1 MSKHYTSYLRVSN
14 QIAKLTAIK
23 TLIGLI
29 LIFNLQSIAFGQNGP
44 YTIQGTI
51 IDSTTN
57 EPVIGAI
64 VKRADGF
71 VGTQTNIDGYFS
83 LEYSGTLPVTFVVN
97 YTGYAPQ
104 SFVVTADNVG
114 QRFSIQLSVDPNA
127 GDEVLITSR
136 RRDESAQDVPIP
148 ITVVGGA
155 KVEEA
160 GAFNVNRLKEQVPSV
175 QLYSSNPRNTG
186 LNIRGLGSPFGLTND
201 GLDPGVG
208 YYVDGV
214 YYSRPAAT
222 TLDFIDVERIEVLR
236 GPQGTLFGK
245 NTSNGAFNVVSK
257 APSFKPG
264 GTFETSFGNFGYVQ
278 AKVSVT
284 GPLSKKIAARASFSG
299 TQRDGLIY
307 NQKFDQRQND
317 INNLGGKVSVLYNV
331 SDKVKITF
339 SADATRQRPN
349 GYAQV
354 AAGVVK
360 TERSA
365 YRQFDAIAADLKYTL
380 PSTNAFDR
388 VIDHNTVTRS
398 GNDLG
403 GASVNIDAKIGL
415 GTLTS
420 TSAWRYWDWDP
431 STDRDFTGMN
441 ALAKSQNPSHH
452 QQLSQEFRYAGT
464 FSERLSGVVGV
475 FAIAQS
481 IKTNGTEEAGPD
493 QWRFS
498 RTSASQTKMTSDLL
512 NGYGQKTNSTL
523 NSFSGAVF
531 GQVDWSVT
539 RRLHVLPGLRYNYD
553 YKEADYDR
561 TTYGGKQT
569 TDPAEI
575 ALKNGVYSA
584 QKFNTNATNTNL
596 SGNLT
601 VSYKVSNNFNTYATV
616 SNAYKPVG
624 VNIAGLPTTTDASGK
639 TVPDLSLATVKP
651 EYTTHY
657 EFGIKT
663 SPTKHSILNLS
674 LFDTE
679 VKDYQANVQS
689 PQLGVNRG
697 YLANAEHVKV
707 WGVEVDGN
715 IKVGKYLSFNAAVSY
730 TEGIYKKFENA
741 PLPLEET
748 GKVNASGQQVA
759 FKDISGQELPGI
771 SKWAGTIGGEVALP
785 SKLFTQEGKYFFAV
799 DNFNRSS
806 FSSSPSPSKYL
817 NIDGYSL
824 FNARLGFRATKGV
837 TVFVWSRNVFN
848 KNYYEQL
855 LPASGN
861 AGLYA
866 GVLGDQRTYGVTLRY
881 AF

>member
-1 MSKHYTSYLRVSN
+1 MFKDYTYFLHITNKIGNVASLSKLAGVILLL
-14 QIAKLTAIK
+14 QIQAL
-23 TLIGLI
+23 
-29 LIFNLQSIAFGQNGP
+29 AFGQTAP

-64 VKRADGF
+64 VKREDGF
-71 VGTQTNIDGYFS
+71 VGTQTNIDGYFI

-97 YTGYAPQ
+97 YTGYSNQ
-104 SFVVTADNVG
+104 TFVVTEENVG
-114 QRFSIQLSVDPNA
+114 QRFTIPIHVDPNA
-127 GDEVLITSR
+127 GEEVVISSR

-148 ITVVGGA
+148 ISVVGGA

-160 GAFNVNRLKEQVPSV
+160 GAFNVNRLKELVPSV

-257 APSFKPG
+257 APSFKTG
-264 GTFETSFGNFGYVQ
+264 GIFETSFGNFGYVQ
-278 AKVSVT
+278 AKLSVT
-284 GPLSKKIAARASFSG
+284 GPISKKLAARVSFSG

-307 NQKFDQRQND
+307 NQTADQYTND
-317 INNLGGKVSVLYNV
+317 INNLGLKGQLLYNV

-339 SADATRQRPN
+339 IADATRQRPN

-354 AAGVVK
+354 AAGVTTTK
-360 TERSA
+360 RSA
-365 YRQFDAIAADLKYTL
+365 YRQFNAIIADLNYQL
-380 PSTNAFDR
+380 PTTDAFERKIDQNTN
-388 VIDHNTVTRS
+388 TRS

-403 GASVNIDAKIGL
+403 GASVNVDAKIGK

-420 TSAWRYWDWDP
+420 TTAWRYWNWDP
-431 STDRDFTGMN
+431 SNDRDFTGLD
-441 ALAKSQNPSHH
+441 ALRLSQNPSKH
-452 QQLSQEFRYAGT
+452 QQVSQEFRYAGS
-464 FSERLSGVVGV
+464 FSERLSGVAGI
-475 FAIAQS
+475 FAIGQT
-481 IKTNGTEEAGPD
+481 IKTTGTEQAGAD

-498 RTSASQTKMTSDLL
+498 RTSNTPPQTLMTSELID
-512 NGYGQKTNSTL
+512 GYTQHTLSTL
-523 NSFSGAVF
+523 NTFSGAVF
-531 GQVDWSVT
+531 GQLDWAVIKN
-539 RRLHVLPGLRYNYD
+539 RLHVLPGLRYNYD
-553 YKEADYDR
+553 YKDAEYDR
-561 TTYGGKQT
+561 TVSGGKET
-569 TDPAEI
+569 SDPAEI

-584 QKFNTNATNTNL
+584 QYFKTSATNTNL

-601 VSYKVSNNFNTYATV
+601 VSYRVRNNINVFATV

-624 VNIAGLPTTTDASGK
+624 VNIAGLPTVTGGA
-639 TVPDLSLATVKP
+639 PDLSLATVKP

-657 EFGIKT
+657 ELGIKT
-663 SPTKHSILNLS
+663 SPTKNSILNLAV
-674 LFDTE
+674 FDTE
-679 VKDYQANVQS
+679 IKDYQANVQS

-707 WGVEVDGN
+707 WGVEVDGST
-715 IKVGKYLSFNAAVSY
+715 KLGKYFSVNASVAY
-730 TEGIYKKFENA
+730 TEGIYEKFTNA

-748 GKVNASGQQVA
+748 GATVSFKDVSGQR
-759 FKDISGQELPGI
+759 LPGI
-771 SKWAGTIGGEVALP
+771 SKWASSIGAEVALP
-785 SKLFTQEGKYFFAV
+785 GKFFTNEGKFFLAI
-799 DNFNRSS
+799 DNFNRSE
-806 FSSSPSPSKYL
+806 FSSSPSPSTVL
-817 NIDGYSL
+817 NIDGYSI
-824 FNARLGFRATKGV
+824 FNGRLGFRATKGL
-837 TVFVWSRNVFN
+837 TVFVWSRNFLN

-855 LPASGN
+855 LPAAGN
-861 AGLYA
+861 TGLYA
-866 GVLGDQRTYGVTLRY
+866 GVLGDQRTFGTTLRY